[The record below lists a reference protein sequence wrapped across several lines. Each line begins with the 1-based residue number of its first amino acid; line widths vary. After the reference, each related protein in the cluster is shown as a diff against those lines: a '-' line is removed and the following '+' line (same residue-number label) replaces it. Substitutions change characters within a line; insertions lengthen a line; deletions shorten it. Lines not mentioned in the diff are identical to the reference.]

1 MSTGSVTT
9 RTRPAAAAE
18 DAPLRKALTSRA
30 RPSRASALSASLT
43 FGWRGMLKVK
53 HVPEQL
59 LDSTMTP
66 VLFTLLFTYMFG
78 GALAGSTERYLQ
90 FLLPGILVMSVLF
103 TTVYSGVALTTDVTK
118 GVVDRF
124 RSLPIW
130 RPAPLV
136 GAVLGD
142 SVRYLVAAVVTI
154 AVGLVLGFR
163 PQAGLGGVVA
173 AILLVVAF
181 SFGLAWVFTTVGLL
195 MRTPSA
201 VMNGGFMALFPLT
214 FLSNAFVDP
223 RTLPAWLD
231 AFVEV
236 NPVSHL
242 VTASRGLM
250 NGTATTGEVGLVLA
264 SAVVLTA
271 VFAPLTTHLY
281 RSRA

>member
-1 MSTGSVTT
+1 MSTGSVT

-163 PQAGLGGVVA
+163 PQAGLDGVVA

>member
-1 MSTGSVTT
+1 MSADPT
-9 RTRPAAAAE
+9 REVDSESATEEVA
-18 DAPLRKALTSRA
+18 LRKALSSNP
-30 RPSRASALSASLT
+30 RPPRPSALSASLT

-59 LDSTMTP
+59 LDATMTP

-78 GALAGSTERYLQ
+78 GAIAGSTREYLQ

-103 TTVYSGVALTTDVTK
+103 TTVYSGVALTTDATK

-142 SVRYLVAAVVTI
+142 SVRYLVAATVVVVLGV
-154 AVGLVLGFR
+154 ALGFR

-173 AILLVVAF
+173 AVALVVVFA
-181 SFGLAWVFTTVGLL
+181 FGLAWVFTTVGLL

-201 VMNGGFMALFPLT
+201 VLNGGFMALFPLT
-214 FLSNAFVDP
+214 FLSNAFVEP
-223 RTLPAWLD
+223 ETLPGWLET
-231 AFVEV
+231 FVEA

-250 NGTATTGEVGLVLA
+250 DGTATAGEIGLVLA
-264 SAVVLTA
+264 SAAALTA
-271 VFAPLTTHLY
+271 VFAPLTTRLY
-281 RSRA
+281 RSKG